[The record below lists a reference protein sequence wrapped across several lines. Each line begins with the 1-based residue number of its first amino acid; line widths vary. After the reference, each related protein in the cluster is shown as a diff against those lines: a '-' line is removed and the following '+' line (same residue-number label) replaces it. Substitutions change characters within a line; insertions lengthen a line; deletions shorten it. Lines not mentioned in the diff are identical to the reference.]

1 MEVKEIR
8 FDRKG
13 NYKRHAYR
21 DVEKGDS
28 LYSYINKK
36 PGKTWNADTQ
46 ELEFVYITDDLNTS
60 PESIA
65 DKYIKE
71 KHRLF
76 FYVLDP
82 AKKEVEIEFS
92 KNMESFIDT
101 WLIKR
106 KLKGYKCIHKLRDE
120 NEMFEFGSDTNSF
133 DKIYFITDE
142 INDDLAKATLYDEL
156 KIQHVEIMNELKF
169 IERMMEISGGAKIVT
184 EEKKPDIASMIAQID
199 ADGDI
204 EIEEYVVEKN
214 IFFSSVKEF
223 FTDIKGLFRKGN
235 KNECI

>member
-1 MEVKEIR
+1 MTEEIKQYL
-8 FDRKG
+8 DRIAS
-13 NYKRHAYR
+13 YEEYSPLHEYR
-21 DVEKGDS
+21 
-28 LYSYINKK
+28 
-36 PGKTWNADTQ
+36 
-46 ELEFVYITDDLNTS
+46 
-60 PESIA
+60 
-65 DKYIKE
+65 
-71 KHRLF
+71 
-76 FYVLDP
+76 
-82 AKKEVEIEFS
+82 
-92 KNMESFIDT
+92 
-101 WLIKR
+101 
-106 KLKGYKCIHKLRDE
+106 
-120 NEMFEFGSDTNSF
+120 NEW
-133 DKIYFITDE
+133 IYFITDE